1 MGSSTARSLGNS
13 TLHLSWRRT
22 ALDFRRTKSD
32 PNLYVHDSKQLYILD
47 DLMAFGSQ
55 ADVSTLIQDLQK
67 DSLLKVTG
75 TLDESQSSSFL
86 CFAT

>member
-1 MGSSTARSLGNS
+1 M
-13 TLHLSWRRT
+13 
-22 ALDFRRTKSD
+22 
-32 PNLYVHDSKQLYILD
+32 HDSKQLYILD